1 MTVHAYMITEDV
13 AKSLVDITTAVNDIA
28 RLDREHV
35 SATLTLIEVM
45 QQFFAVLPQVLT
57 EELSDAPESESVEAV
72 DSGKDGVTSRS
83 EAKRAE
89 RNNGV
94 DRIVTRDVKADS
106 AGPMDSGESSLLS
119 QASEGATDSD

>member
-1 MTVHAYMITEDV
+1 MISEDV

-35 SATLTLIEVM
+35 AATLTLIGVM

-72 DSGKDGVTSRS
+72 DSCKDGVTSRS